1 LPRGQTDFFINT
13 CFISSKSYI
22 ISNRWAN
29 FIVEILEKVEGGIMD
44 KVLVV
49 EDEYKI
55 RKIIRSYLQE
65 KYDIYEAEDGQKALQ
80 LFNEKDFVLIILDLM
95 LPKINGEEVCQKIR
109 QVSDI
114 PIIMLTAKSSEE
126 NKVEGFNYGADD
138 YITKPFSPRELALRV
153 NAVLRRTKN
162 IEKAAVISLD
172 NGEIKVYPE
181 EMIVKRKDKN
191 CELTST
197 EFKILMELINNA
209 NQVLSREQLADNVM
223 GLEFSGFDRTIDA
236 HIKNIRK
243 KLDLDK
249 DEYIV
254 TVYGAGYKFTGDI

>member
-1 LPRGQTDFFINT
+1 
-13 CFISSKSYI
+13 
-22 ISNRWAN
+22 
-29 FIVEILEKVEGGIMD
+29 
-44 KVLVV
+44 
-49 EDEYKI
+49 
-55 RKIIRSYLQE
+55 
-65 KYDIYEAEDGQKALQ
+65 
-80 LFNEKDFVLIILDLM
+80 M
-95 LPKINGEEVCQKIR
+95 LPKISGEEVIQKIR

-114 PIIMLTAKSSEE
+114 PVIMLTAKSSEE
-126 NKVEGFNYGADD
+126 NKVEGFNFGADD

-153 NAVLRRTKN
+153 NAVLRRSKN
-162 IEKAAVISLD
+162 IEKASVISLD
-172 NGEIKVYPE
+172 NGELNIFPE
-181 EMIVKRKDKN
+181 EMTAKRKNKN

>member
-1 LPRGQTDFFINT
+1 
-13 CFISSKSYI
+13 
-22 ISNRWAN
+22 
-29 FIVEILEKVEGGIMD
+29 MD
-44 KVLVV
+44 KILVV

-55 RKIIRSYLQE
+55 RKIIKSYLQD
-65 KYDIYEAEDGQKALQ
+65 KFDIFEAEDGEKALD
-80 LFNEKDFVLIILDLM
+80 LFNENNFVLIILDLM
-95 LPKINGEEVCQKIR
+95 LPKISGEELCQKIR

-126 NKVEGFNYGADD
+126 NKIDGFNFGADD
-138 YITKPFSPRELALRV
+138 YITKPFSPRELVMRV
-153 NAVLRRTKN
+153 KAVLRRSRDT
-162 IEKAAVISLD
+162 EKASVISLN
-172 NGEIKVYPE
+172 NGEIKIYPE
-181 EMIVKRKDKN
+181 QMIVKRNNNN

-209 NQVLSREQLADNVM
+209 NQVLSREQLADKVM

-243 KLDLDK
+243 KLKLDK

-254 TVYGAGYKFTGDI
+254 TVYGAGYKFSGDI

>member
-1 LPRGQTDFFINT
+1 
-13 CFISSKSYI
+13 
-22 ISNRWAN
+22 
-29 FIVEILEKVEGGIMD
+29 MD
-44 KVLVV
+44 NVLVV

-65 KYDIYEAEDGQKALQ
+65 KYDIYEAEDGEKALQ
-80 LFNEKDFVLIILDLM
+80 LFNEKDFDLIILDLM
-95 LPKINGEEVCQKIR
+95 LPKISGEEVCKKIR

-126 NKVEGFNYGADD
+126 NKVEGFNFGADD

-181 EMIVKRKDKN
+181 KMIVKRNNKN
-191 CELTST
+191 CGLTST

-209 NQVLSREQLADNVM
+209 NQVLTREQLADNVM
-223 GLEFSGFDRTIDA
+223 GLEFSGVDRTIDA

-243 KLDLDK
+243 KLELNK

-254 TVYGAGYKFTGDI
+254 TVYGVGYKFIGDL

>member
-1 LPRGQTDFFINT
+1 
-13 CFISSKSYI
+13 
-22 ISNRWAN
+22 
-29 FIVEILEKVEGGIMD
+29 MD
-44 KVLVV
+44 NVLVV

-65 KYDIYEAEDGQKALQ
+65 KYDIYEAEDGEKALQ
-80 LFNEKDFVLIILDLM
+80 LFNEKDFDLIILDLM
-95 LPKINGEEVCQKIR
+95 LPKISGEEVCKKIR

-126 NKVEGFNYGADD
+126 NKVEGFNFGADD

-181 EMIVKRKDKN
+181 KMIVKRNNKN
-191 CELTST
+191 CGLTST

-209 NQVLSREQLADNVM
+209 NQVLTREQLADKVM

-243 KLDLDK
+243 KLNLNK

-254 TVYGAGYKFTGDI
+254 TVYGVGYKFIGDL